1 MVKQKV
7 KKHISYLSRA
17 DKGQGDIPKSQY
29 VTLDVKHILE
39 VYSDIPYIKKELLKS

>member
-1 MVKQKV
+1 MVNEQKV

-17 DKGQGDIPKSQY
+17 DKGQSDSPKSQY

-39 VYSDIPYIKKELLKS
+39 VYLGIPHIKK